1 MSNNTDPGN
10 TRVISL
16 FIAFLILFVVLFSL
30 GVIVGKGLSKRETI
44 VVEKIETAPPRAEIP
59 GTPIQRETQE
69 LEEIKEKNIAPDAP
83 LREESYQEIRVE
95 EPVAAAVDESIK
107 ERPGSD
113 VPKPV
118 EPPAEQAAKKR
129 DDEARELSR
138 AAPAVAPPPAAE
150 STVKTKTKDKA
161 AERASI
167 EEKIET
173 DRKKREGRVKL
184 PPVDPD
190 GKYTVQIGSFID
202 EKTAQS
208 VLRSM
213 ENKGY
218 PAYINTMTAKDKKKW
233 YRVRVGT
240 FNSLETAEKYGES
253 LKVLEPQVKVVFIT
267 QNN

>member
-10 TRVISL
+10 TRVIPL

-30 GVIVGKGLSKRETI
+30 GVIVGKGLSERETI
-44 VVEKIETAPPRAEIP
+44 IVEKIEPAPPRAEIP
-59 GTPIQRETQE
+59 RTPVQRGPQE
-69 LEEIKEKNIAPDAP
+69 LEEIKERNIAPDAP
-83 LREESYQEIRVE
+83 LREESYQSIRVE
-95 EPVAAAVDESIK
+95 EPVAVAVDESIK

-118 EPPAEQAAKKR
+118 EPPSEQAARKR
-129 DDEARELSR
+129 DEVRELSR
-138 AAPAVAPPPAAE
+138 AAPVTAPPPAAE
-150 STVKTKTKDKA
+150 STVKTGTKDKA
-161 AERASI
+161 AEGASI

-173 DRKKREGRVKL
+173 DRKKRAGRVKL

-202 EKTAQS
+202 ERTAQS

-218 PAYINTMTAKDKKKW
+218 PAFINTMTAKDKKKW

-253 LKVLEPQVKVVFIT
+253 LKVLEPEVKVVFIT

>member
-1 MSNNTDPGN
+1 MKK
-10 TRVISL
+10 L
-16 FIAFLILFVVLFSL
+16 
-30 GVIVGKGLSKRETI
+30 KRE
-44 VVEKIETAPPRAEIP
+44 
-59 GTPIQRETQE
+59 
-69 LEEIKEKNIAPDAP
+69 NIAPDAP
-83 LREESYQEIRVE
+83 LREESYQSIRVE

-113 VPKPV
+113 VSKPV
-118 EPPAEQAAKKR
+118 EPPAEQAARKR
-129 DDEARELSR
+129 DEVRELSR
-138 AAPAVAPPPAAE
+138 AAPVTAPPPAAE
-150 STVKTKTKDKA
+150 SKIETKTKDKA

-173 DRKKREGRVKL
+173 DRKKRAGRVKL

-218 PAYINTMTAKDKKKW
+218 PAFINTMTAKDKKKW
-233 YRVRVGT
+233 YRVRIGT